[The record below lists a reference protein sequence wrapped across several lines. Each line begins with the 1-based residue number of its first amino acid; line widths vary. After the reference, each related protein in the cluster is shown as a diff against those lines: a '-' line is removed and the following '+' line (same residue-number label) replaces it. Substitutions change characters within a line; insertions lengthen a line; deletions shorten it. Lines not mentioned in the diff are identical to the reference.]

1 MKYLIA
7 LVVSA
12 SFLSSAFLLSIF
24 LSSNAVAS
32 PAPELVEFFSFE
44 QDFEGWTPE
53 MAGAPG
59 AISRSQDRAIDGQTS
74 VKLDLHPPGEV
85 AISAAWIQ
93 KGFTLTPNETYQ
105 VQVRYFL
112 AARDGGPGFGA
123 GTTTMAGAT
132 NSPPATLSDALTFS
146 HDFVRSDKSPRYQ
159 WLLKEYEF
167 TARTD
172 AVGALSIVT
181 GVIDGGIF
189 ASYYIDGIR
198 IKFTRR
204 QAGSVQ
210 PVISAA
216 SRLGKRLMI
225 QGSGFGTS
233 PRVIINDVDRSD
245 FIVAASENS
254 TTLRG
259 SQSSLGLTRSHNEV
273 RVVDDNTAAAS
284 EPFDLV
290 VP

>member
-7 LVVSA
+7 LLVFA
-12 SFLSSAFLLSIF
+12 SFLSRLF
-24 LSSNAVAS
+24 LSSIAVAS

-74 VKLDLHPPGEV
+74 VKLDVHPPGEV
-85 AISAAWIQ
+85 VLSAVWIQ
-93 KGFTLTPNETYQ
+93 RGFTLTPNETYQ

-112 AARDGGPGFGA
+112 AARDGGAGFG
-123 GTTTMAGAT
+123 GTDTMAGAT
-132 NSPPATLSDALTFS
+132 NSPPSSLTDALTFLR
-146 HDFVRSDKSPRYQ
+146 DFVRSDKSPRYQ
-159 WLLKEYEF
+159 WLRKEYEF

-172 AVGALSIVT
+172 DAGALSIVT
-181 GVIDGGIF
+181 GVIAGGIF

-210 PVISAA
+210 PIISAA
-216 SRLGKRLMI
+216 SRLGKRLTI

-259 SQSSLGLTRSHNEV
+259 SQSSLGLTRSPNKV
-273 RVVDDNTAAAS
+273 RLVDDNTAAAS

>member
-7 LVVSA
+7 LVVCA
-12 SFLSSAFLLSIF
+12 SFLSNAFLSSLF

-32 PAPELVEFFSFE
+32 PAPEVVEFFSFE

-59 AISRSQDRAIDGQTS
+59 AISRSQDRAIDGETS
-74 VKLDLHPPGEV
+74 IKLDVHPPGEV
-85 AISAAWIQ
+85 ITSAVWIQ
-93 KGFTLTPNETYQ
+93 RGFTLTPNETYQ

-112 AARDGGPGFGA
+112 AARDGGAEIG
-123 GTTTMAGAT
+123 GTNTMAGAT
-132 NSPPATLSDALTFS
+132 SSPPSTLSDALTFLE
-146 HDFVRSDKSPRYQ
+146 DFVRSDKSPRYQ

-172 AVGALSIVT
+172 DAGALSIMT
-181 GVIDGGIF
+181 GVLAGGVF
-189 ASYYIDGIR
+189 LSYYIDGIR
-198 IKFTRR
+198 IKFTRK

-210 PVISAA
+210 PIISAA
-216 SRLGKRLMI
+216 SRLGKRLTI

-245 FIVAASENS
+245 FIVAASDNS

-259 SQSSLGLTRSHNEV
+259 SQSSLGLTRSHNKV

-284 EPFDLV
+284 EPFDLF